1 MKKSIFILV
10 LSLFANIGFSQENL
24 KTVFGTVSDDF
35 GELRDVNISIEGK
48 TNTAISDA
56 NGKYEISTQAGD
68 ILVFSRMGMLPLEIT
83 VEDVTRVLNVR
94 MYEKTENL
102 KGVTVTKSLKNQ
114 KELAIEY
121 KTNPKIIRSAFGY
134 WDADATSFSLR
145 VIDKKQINPG
155 AFDLATVIQGRFPGI
170 KVMRSSNLA
179 ETKIILR
186 VQGSLGLKHAGYDID
201 GLITEQFPSFIDP
214 QNIERIA
221 IVASMNGLTKYGTLG
236 KGGII
241 VINTKTARFEPKD
254 ENGEIIDVARV
265 QDNKYFDNVLQNK
278 ELINDPTY
286 LQDLNAAKDP
296 KEAISIY
303 NTNALKYSSSYFFFL
318 DAYDYFANKIK
329 NQSFADNIIS
339 EHWPLFANNPVN
351 LKSLA
356 YMYQARGEYEKAN
369 DIYKEVFILRPN
381 YAQSY
386 LDLANSYQ
394 EIGAYQKAAAMYS
407 RYGYLLEEDFLN
419 DNQKVFTQIMDR
431 ELNNLIKLKGNELL
445 SKDDKKKFI
454 LDEYFDGTRLV
465 FEWADSEAEFN
476 LQFVNPEM
484 RYFNWNHN
492 NRDNAERV
500 KDEKTLG
507 YATEEF
513 LIDSSIEGNWQVNI
527 NYLGNKSL
535 TPTYFKVDIYYNYG
549 SPYQK
554 KETKVFK
561 LSLKNI
567 NQRLFQINSGNVIVS
582 K

>member
-1 MKKSIFILV
+1 MKKFILCPV
-10 LSLFANIGFSQENL
+10 LCLFASLGFAQENL

-68 ILVFSRMGMLPLEIT
+68 ILVFNRMGMLPLEIT

-102 KGVTVTKSLKNQ
+102 EGVTVTKSLKNQ
-114 KELAIEY
+114 NELAIEY
-121 KTNPKIIRSAFGY
+121 RTNPKIIRSAFGY

-155 AFDLATVIQGRFPGI
+155 AFDLATVIRSRFPGI
-170 KVMRSSNLA
+170 KVIRSSDLM
-179 ETKIILR
+179 ETKIMLR
-186 VQGSLGLKHAGYDID
+186 VQGSLGLKPAGYDID
-201 GLITEQFPSFIDP
+201 GLITQQFPFFIDP

-236 KGGII
+236 NGGII

-265 QDNKYFDNVLQNK
+265 HDNKYFDNVLENK
-278 ELINDPTY
+278 DVINEPTY
-286 LQDLNAAKDP
+286 LQDLNTAKDL

-303 NTNALKYSSSYFFFL
+303 NANAIKYSSSYFYFL

-329 NQSFADNIIS
+329 NQSFAENIIS
-339 EHWPLFANNPVN
+339 EHWSLFTNNPVN

-369 DIYKEVFILRPN
+369 HIYKEVFKLRPN

-394 EIGAYQKAAAMYS
+394 EIDAYQKAASIYS

-419 DNQKVFTQIMDR
+419 DDQKIFTQIMDR

-445 SKDDKKKFI
+445 SKDHKKKFI

-500 KDEKTLG
+500 KDEKSLG

-513 LIDSSIEGNWQVNI
+513 LIDSSINGNWQVNI